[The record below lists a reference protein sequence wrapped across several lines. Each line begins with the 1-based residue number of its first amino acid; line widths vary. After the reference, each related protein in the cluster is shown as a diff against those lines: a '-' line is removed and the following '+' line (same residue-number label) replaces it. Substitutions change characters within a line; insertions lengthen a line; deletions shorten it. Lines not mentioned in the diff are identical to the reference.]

1 MEYLIATWETVYMS
15 FASSFFAI
23 VLGLPLGILLVMSQ
37 KDGIKENLKLY
48 HVLDVIINVLR
59 SIPILILIVLLF
71 PLSRFLVGRSTGT
84 AAAIVPM
91 FISAAPFVARIM
103 EQSLNEVDKGII
115 EAAHSM
121 GVTDYEMVRHVMVPE
136 ALPSIINGVTI
147 VMINLIGYSAIAG
160 VIGGGGLGDLALQ
173 FGYYRK
179 ETMALY
185 LSVIIIVLLVQIVQL
200 SGNTLRRALDK
211 RAK

>member
-71 PLSRFLVGRSTGT
+71 PLSRFL
-84 AAAIVPM
+84 P
-91 FISAAPFVARIM
+91 
-103 EQSLNEVDKGII
+103 
-115 EAAHSM
+115 
-121 GVTDYEMVRHVMVPE
+121 Y
-136 ALPSIINGVTI
+136 
-147 VMINLIGYSAIAG
+147 
-160 VIGGGGLGDLALQ
+160 
-173 FGYYRK
+173 
-179 ETMALY
+179 
-185 LSVIIIVLLVQIVQL
+185 
-200 SGNTLRRALDK
+200 
-211 RAK
+211 

>member
-115 EAAHSM
+115 EAARSM

-179 ETMALY
+179 EKMALY

-200 SGNTLRRALDK
+200 SGNTLRKALDK

>member
-115 EAAHSM
+115 EAARSM

-179 ETMALY
+179 EKMALY

-200 SGNTLRRALDK
+200 SGNTLRRVLDK

>member
-115 EAAHSM
+115 EAARSM

-147 VMINLIGYSAIAG
+147 GMINLIGYSAIAG

-179 ETMALY
+179 EKMALY

>member
-1 MEYLIATWETVYMS
+1 M
-15 FASSFFAI
+15 
-23 VLGLPLGILLVMSQ
+23 
-37 KDGIKENLKLY
+37 
-48 HVLDVIINVLR
+48 
-59 SIPILILIVLLF
+59 
-71 PLSRFLVGRSTGT
+71 
-84 AAAIVPM
+84 
-91 FISAAPFVARIM
+91 
-103 EQSLNEVDKGII
+103 DKGII
-115 EAAHSM
+115 EAARSM

-179 ETMALY
+179 EKMALY

>member
-115 EAAHSM
+115 EAARSM

>member
-71 PLSRFLVGRSTGT
+71 PLSRFLVSRSTGT

-115 EAAHSM
+115 EAARSM